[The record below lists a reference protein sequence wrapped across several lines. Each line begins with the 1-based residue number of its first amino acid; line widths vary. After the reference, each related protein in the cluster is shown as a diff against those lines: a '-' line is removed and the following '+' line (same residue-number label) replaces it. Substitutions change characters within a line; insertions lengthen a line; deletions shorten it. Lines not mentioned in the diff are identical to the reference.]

1 MARTLKDKLD
11 EEYEL
16 FYLKMVGS
24 SKANLFAKSQEI
36 EMKKSDM
43 AYVAFALLFAGA
55 CEYCRRWCFKKAEY
69 YQLKAES
76 YHKTA

>member
-1 MARTLKDKLD
+1 
-11 EEYEL
+11 
-16 FYLKMVGS
+16 
-24 SKANLFAKSQEI
+24 
-36 EMKKSDM
+36 MKKSDM